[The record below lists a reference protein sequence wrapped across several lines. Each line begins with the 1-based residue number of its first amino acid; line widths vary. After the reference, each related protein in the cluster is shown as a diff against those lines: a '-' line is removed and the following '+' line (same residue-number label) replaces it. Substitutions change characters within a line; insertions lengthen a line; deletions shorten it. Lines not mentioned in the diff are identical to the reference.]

1 MQERENIMKEQLI
14 NYLVTSTGALTI
26 EDILLN
32 FFVSSVIGLV
42 IFLSY
47 RISHSGA
54 SYSARFNV
62 SLVMLT
68 LVTTLVMNVIGNNV
82 ALSLGM
88 VGALSIVRFR
98 TAIKDPRDTAYIFWC
113 VAVGI
118 CCGVSEYLI
127 AGVGTAVIFGLM
139 LLFGF
144 VHSNE
149 RYLLVLRGESGC
161 DAEVERMMAEKFRGG
176 ARLRVHNAST
186 SHAEFIYEV
195 SEKQLNLA
203 KKSGPIADFFLT
215 CCKLDTVNIVCQ
227 NDEINR

>member
-1 MQERENIMKEQLI
+1 MKEQLM
-14 NYLVTSTGALTI
+14 NYLVTNTGALTLQ
-26 EDILLN
+26 DVLLN
-32 FFVSSVIGLV
+32 FLVAAVVGAV

-54 SYSARFNV
+54 AYSARFNV

-68 LVTTLVMNVIGNNV
+68 LVTTLVMNVIGNNI

-113 VAVGI
+113 IAVGI

-127 AGVGTAVIFGLM
+127 AGVGTAVIFALM
-139 LLFGF
+139 LVFGF

-149 RYLLVLRGESGC
+149 RYLVVLRGTPDCGL
-161 DAEVERMMAEKFRGG
+161 EVEQLIDHKFRGG
-176 ARLRVHNAST
+176 ARLRVRNATTAS
-186 SHAEFIYEV
+186 SEYIYEV
-195 SEKQLNLA
+195 SEKQLHEA
-203 KKSGPIADFFLT
+203 EKSGAVADYFLK
-215 CCKLDTVNIVCQ
+215 CGKLEAVNIICQ

>member
-1 MQERENIMKEQLI
+1 MKEQLI

-32 FFVSSVIGLV
+32 FFVAAVIGLV

-47 RISHSGA
+47 RISHSGPA
-54 SYSARFNV
+54 YSARFNV

-144 VHSNE
+144 VRSNE
-149 RYLLVLRGESGC
+149 RYLLVLRGAPGC
-161 DAEVERMMAEKFRGG
+161 DAEVERMVAEKFFGE

-186 SHAEFIYEV
+186 SQAEFIYEI

-203 KKSGPIADFFLT
+203 KRSGSVTDFFLS
-215 CCKLDTVNIVCQ
+215 CGKLDTVNIVCQ

>member
-1 MQERENIMKEQLI
+1 MKEQMI

-26 EDILLN
+26 EDVLLN
-32 FFVSSVIGLV
+32 FLAASVIAAV

-47 RISHSGA
+47 RLSHGGA
-54 SYSARFNV
+54 AYSARFNV

-98 TAIKDPRDTAYIFWC
+98 TAIKDPRDTVYIFWC

-127 AGVGTAVIFGLM
+127 AAIGTAVIFGLM

-144 VHSNE
+144 VRSNE

-161 DAEVERMMAEKFRGG
+161 DSEVEQMIQEKFHGK
-176 ARLRVHNAST
+176 ARLRVHNAT
-186 SHAEFIYEV
+186 TTHIEYIYEI
-195 SEKQLNLA
+195 SEEQLNSANRAGSLTEYFLA
-203 KKSGPIADFFLT
+203 
-215 CCKLDTVNIVCQ
+215 CEKLNTVNIVCQ

>member
-1 MQERENIMKEQLI
+1 MKEQLT
-14 NYLVTSTGALTI
+14 NYLVANTGALTL
-26 EDILLN
+26 EDVLLN
-32 FFVSSVIGLV
+32 FLVAAVISAV

-54 SYSARFNV
+54 AYSARFNV

-68 LVTTLVMNVIGNNV
+68 LVTTLVMNVIGNNI

-113 VAVGI
+113 IAVGI

-127 AGVGTAVIFGLM
+127 SSVGTAVIFCFM
-139 LLFGF
+139 LIFGF
-144 VHSNE
+144 VRSNE
-149 RYLLVLRGESGC
+149 RYLIVLRGRAECGE
-161 DAEVERMMAEKFRGG
+161 EVERLMNDKFSGK
-176 ARLRVHNAST
+176 ARLRVHNAASDG
-186 SHAEFIYEV
+186 EEYIYEV
-195 SEKQLNLA
+195 SEKQLHLA
-203 KKSGPIADFFLT
+203 GKSGSVTEFFLKT
-215 CCKLDTVNIVCQ
+215 GKLEHVNIVCQ

>member
-1 MQERENIMKEQLI
+1 MKEQMI
-14 NYLVTSTGALTI
+14 NYLVTGTGALTI
-26 EDILLN
+26 EDVLLN
-32 FFVSSVIGLV
+32 FLAASVTAAV

-47 RISHSGA
+47 RLSHSGA
-54 SYSARFNV
+54 AYSARFNV

-98 TAIKDPRDTAYIFWC
+98 TAIKDPRDTVYIFWC

-127 AGVGTAVIFGLM
+127 AAIGTAVIFGLM

-144 VHSNE
+144 VRSNE

-161 DAEVERMMAEKFRGG
+161 DAEVEQMISEKFNGQ

-186 SHAEFIYEV
+186 AHAEYIYEI
-195 SEKQLNLA
+195 SEEQLNNANRAGSLTEYFLA
-203 KKSGPIADFFLT
+203 
-215 CCKLDTVNIVCQ
+215 CEKLNTVNIVCQ